1 MLFYCNFN
9 YIAFNL
15 AKALTIQNAR
25 TKYDYTIMRG
35 KLTLNFIFNV
45 LYVCVCRDLDLLH
58 VEPYSQN
65 DIQV

>member
-1 MLFYCNFN
+1 MLFYCDFN
-9 YIAFNL
+9 YRFQSCEGFDH
-15 AKALTIQNAR
+15 TR